1 MRKEMVAAI
10 SGVVG
15 GLLLNLSALAQDPVP
30 SHESLRDVYPEKQNY
45 SPYAGRNFP
54 TRVFWGETH
63 LHTGMSM
70 DARARL
76 HLADLVHAVTVAVQ
90 VATTLRSP

>member
-1 MRKEMVAAI
+1 MRKETVGAI

-15 GLLLNLSALAQDPVP
+15 CLLLNLPALAQDPVP
-30 SHESLRDVYPEKQNY
+30 SHESLRDAYPEKQNY
-45 SPYAGRNFP
+45 SPYVGRNFP

-70 DARARL
+70 DAGARL
-76 HLADLVHAVTVAVQ
+76 HLTDLVHAVSVA
-90 VATTLRSP
+90 S